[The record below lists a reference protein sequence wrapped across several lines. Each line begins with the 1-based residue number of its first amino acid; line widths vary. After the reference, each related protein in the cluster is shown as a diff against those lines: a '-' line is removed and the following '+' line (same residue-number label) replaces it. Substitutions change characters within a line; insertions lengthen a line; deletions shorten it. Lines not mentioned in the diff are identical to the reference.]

1 MERLWWAPG
10 VQPGSSQPSFEG
22 CPPRQR
28 AWVPAGGSCP
38 DGGKARPREVPAAWG
53 QGIHAPGPGVGH
65 PGKQQSQPEERL
77 PGQGSRR
84 CGKRSCPRPAAG
96 LGGGE
101 RRSHRLAAGCWREA
115 PAPRPAVPG
124 AQVRRGAPAGRAAP
138 DSSCRG
144 AGRARGGAGA
154 AAAGRWALGAGPA
167 AGAGGRG
174 HEAAG
179 RGAAAGAVSVGDRGE
194 GGAVVQAGAP
204 GGRGGTGPGGRAG
217 GREATGPRGRGRA
230 PGEWRSGGE
239 RRQHRPCQ
247 SRPCRAVPWRPV
259 PPAGRGTRE
268 WREVS
273 LQMWSQVHGRGLHR
287 APPPPQPRA
296 P

>member
-204 GGRGGTGPGGRAG
+204 GGRGGTGPGGREGCNGAAG
-217 GREATGPRGRGRA
+217 PGPG
-230 PGEWRSGGE
+230 PGGVAERGGE
-239 RRQHRPCQ
+239 AAAPTM
-247 SRPCRAVPWRPV
+247 SEPPVPCRAVASRAACGEGDTRV
-259 PPAGRGTRE
+259 ARGFAADVEPSARQ
-268 WREVS
+268 RF
-273 LQMWSQVHGRGLHR
+273 
-287 APPPPQPRA
+287 A
-296 P
+296 